1 MEAIYLFVLI
11 LIGFTIGFA
20 IILGQSSTVDIMAHW
35 AERRCDFDVVMS
47 SFMYKPDSYT
57 GSSFD
62 FASENFNFCVGAMSS
77 DYLQTLFGSLFEVL
91 RKQMGAADIMT
102 NVMKTLRSQLNTV
115 YAPFKTMMDKFWN
128 KFKQIGGLSSRVFQH
143 LYMSMKKAA
152 ATGIASVFVALSL
165 QTALLNSIDLVI
177 KIIMV
182 VLYILIGFAV
192 IFFLPILPLLVIVMM
207 AVAGIE
213 SAMPGKTGGVGA
225 VFCFHEATPI
235 VMRDGSI
242 KPIKDIKLGDLLW
255 NASVVEARV
264 ELPGSEE
271 PLYDIY
277 GVHVSGDH
285 RIWSESE
292 QKWILVRAHTDSV
305 ETTKRTNVLYTLITS
320 DRVIP
325 IKSVKGY
332 LRFADWEELAP
343 TPAAELVWE
352 QIVRDILN
360 PNSESVT
367 SDMPKHAP
375 CFDYFLMVKK
385 FQSGWTPISEI
396 QRGDWIMG
404 HNGWTKVLGIC
415 RRTVMGGIGPCAYRV
430 TDGIWV
436 LNSNQYE
443 HLGGICDTT
452 PWSGINLITDSG
464 CFQIQMPSGQI
475 QIVRDFTEVGWM
487 NLRETYA
494 RVENAMMDGS
504 NKKDE
509 CKGER

>member
-1 MEAIYLFVLI
+1 
-11 LIGFTIGFA
+11 
-20 IILGQSSTVDIMAHW
+20 
-35 AERRCDFDVVMS
+35 
-47 SFMYKPDSYT
+47 
-57 GSSFD
+57 
-62 FASENFNFCVGAMSS
+62 
-77 DYLQTLFGSLFEVL
+77 
-91 RKQMGAADIMT
+91 
-102 NVMKTLRSQLNTV
+102 
-115 YAPFKTMMDKFWN
+115 MMDKFWN

-207 AVAGIE
+207 AVSGIE

-225 VFCFHEATPI
+225 VFCFHEGTPI
-235 VMRDGSI
+235 VMRDGLI

-255 NASVVEARV
+255 NDSFVEARV

-271 PLYDIY
+271 PLYNIH
-277 GVHVSGDH
+277 GVRVSGDH

-292 QKWILVRAHTDSV
+292 QKWVLVRAHPDSV
-305 ETTKRTNVLYTLITS
+305 PTNLKTDTLYTLITS

-325 IKSVKGY
+325 VISAKGY
-332 LRFADWEELAP
+332 LKFADWEELAP
-343 TPAAELVWE
+343 TEEAERVWE
-352 QIVRDILN
+352 QIVRDILD
-360 PNSESVT
+360 PDSPSVT
-367 SDMPKHAP
+367 SQMPTPKHAP
-375 CFDYFLMVKK
+375 CFDYFLMVKNK
-385 FQSGWTPISEI
+385 KSGWTRISEI

-404 HNGWTKVLGIC
+404 ENGWTKVLGIC
-415 RRTVMGGIGPCAYRV
+415 RRTVMGGIGPCGYRV

-436 LNSNQYE
+436 LGSKTYE
-443 HLGGICDTT
+443 HLGGVCDTT
-452 PWSGINLITDSG
+452 PWSGTNLITDSG
-464 CFQIQMPSGQI
+464 CFQIQMPSGEI

-494 RVENAMMDGS
+494 RVENAMT
-504 NKKDE
+504 
-509 CKGER
+509 